1 LHRKN
6 SALKDGQLRASA
18 VCRNHEVA
26 LWYSTHTNLY
36 KHLVQGGL
44 SLKSGTAIP
53 RQRDSDFIPL
63 NEIMMCNSVGGWVS
77 GGRRGSRKEAVTG
90 SFIL

>member
-1 LHRKN
+1 M
-6 SALKDGQLRASA
+6 DGQLRASA
-18 VCRNHEVA
+18 LCRNHEAA

-53 RQRDSDFIPL
+53 RQREGDFISL
-63 NEIMMCNSVGGWVS
+63 NEIMMRNSVG